1 MFVRGGGDNTNNA
14 YAEQENAGSC
24 FFKMILILD
33 ILTIMIIY
41 YVSVNRWCLSRPRYQ
56 QQAASLKHQS
66 SISKPGRLQSLYII
80 VPGDQPDHH
89 LQHYTSL
96 LPGPGNPGSTGPTY
110 SLIQAFKS
118 FPSHHCCL
126 PQQFYGPDRLP
137 PAPPT
142 VTADLELRLAGSV
155 WEPSGPV

>member
-41 YVSVNRWCLSRPRYQ
+41 SVSVNRWCLSRPRYQ

-80 VPGDQPDHH
+80 VPGDQPRPAKTTIYSII
-89 LQHYTSL
+89 LVYCLVLVLVILVVLVPPILSYKRS
-96 LPGPGNPGSTGPTY
+96 NPF
-110 SLIQAFKS
+110 LVIIAAFLNN
-118 FPSHHCCL
+118 FTARTV
-126 PQQFYGPDRLP
+126 FLP
-137 PAPPT
+137 P
-142 VTADLELRLAGSV
+142 RLL
-155 WEPSGPV
+155 